1 MKLTI
6 VALVTLSFSTLA
18 TAGTVTLDYRAT
30 DPSCMDAARFADEV
44 SAKLGFVPWDPAA
57 RLSVRVRVERDG
69 DHFTGT
75 FRNADGSA
83 KVIDGTTCPEVT
95 ASLAV
100 TAAAALD
107 RNAPIVKVAV
117 APAPAAPAPA
127 MADDGKL
134 PIKFTSSDGGHI
146 DVSLNTGTA
155 YGVASNGAQIA
166 AASFSNLCTS
176 PCTARLQ
183 TGRSY
188 LLFTDPE
195 ADAIGGENFRFD
207 QPTTITLTHQSR
219 HGLRRNLFIA
229 GLAVSALSAYALDV
243 GFSDVSGNATA
254 ITLGTVGLS
263 VGLTALI
270 LPLWIHDTFSF
281 SSAPG
286 T

>member
-18 TAGTVTLDYRAT
+18 TAGTVTLDYRAS

-57 RLSVRVRVERDG
+57 ALSVRVRVERDG

-83 KVIDGTTCPEVT
+83 KVIDGASCPEVT

-107 RNAPIVKVAV
+107 RNAPIVKVA
-117 APAPAAPAPA
+117 AAPAPA
-127 MADDGKL
+127 PVVATADDGKL
-134 PIKFTSSDGGHI
+134 PIKFMSSDGGHI
-146 DVSLNTGTA
+146 DVSLETGTA
-155 YGVASNGAQIA
+155 YGYASNGTQIA
-166 AASFSNLCTS
+166 ATSFSNLCTS

-183 TGRSY
+183 TGRSF
-188 LLFTDPE
+188 LLFTDPD
-195 ADAIGGENFRFD
+195 AGAIGGDNFRFD
-207 QPTTITLTHQSR
+207 QPTTITATHQSR
-219 HGLRRNLFIA
+219 HALRRNLFIA
-229 GLAVSALSAYALDV
+229 GLAVSALSAYALSA
-243 GFSDVSGNATA
+243 GFSDPANNT
-254 ITLGTVGLS
+254 GTVVLGSVGIS
-263 VGLTALI
+263 VGLTMLI

-281 SSAPG
+281 ASAPG

>member
-30 DPSCMDAARFADEV
+30 DPSCIDAARFADEV

-57 RLSVRVRVERDG
+57 APSVRVRVERDG

-75 FRNADGSA
+75 LRTADGSA
-83 KVIDGTTCPEVT
+83 KVIDGATCPEVT
-95 ASLAV
+95 AGLAV

-107 RNAPIVKVAV
+107 RNAPVVRA
-117 APAPAAPAPA
+117 AAPAPA
-127 MADDGKL
+127 LAAAAADDGKL

-155 YGVASNGAQIA
+155 YGIASNGTQIA

-183 TGRSY
+183 SGRSY

-195 ADAIGGENFRFD
+195 AGAIGGDNFRFD
-207 QPTTITLTHQSR
+207 QPTTITATHQSR

-229 GLAVSALSAYALDV
+229 GLAISAVSAYVLDV
-243 GFSDVSGNATA
+243 GFSDVNGNATA
-254 ITLGTVGLS
+254 ITLGTIGLS
-263 VGLTALI
+263 VGLTALV
-270 LPLWIHDTFSF
+270 LPLWVHDTFSF